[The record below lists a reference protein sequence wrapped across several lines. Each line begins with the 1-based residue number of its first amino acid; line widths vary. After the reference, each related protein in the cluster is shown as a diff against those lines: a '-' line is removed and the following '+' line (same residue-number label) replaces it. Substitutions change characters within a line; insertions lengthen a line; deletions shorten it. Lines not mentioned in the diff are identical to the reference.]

1 MDEGAGSFVTGEA
14 AEPLEVPF
22 LVRSRLARHLREPD
36 KVLMAAEA
44 IRDTLYELKA
54 DSTSRDLRTAGNQLQ
69 AYAEYAQLVLLQLAA
84 LGGELRGLACAAE
97 MRRSAPQGSTS
108 EPQP

>member
-14 AEPLEVPF
+14 SSEPLEVPI

-97 MRRSAPQGSTS
+97 MRQDLPPAPV
-108 EPQP
+108 PKP

>member
-1 MDEGAGSFVTGEA
+1 MTGGAS
-14 AEPLEVPF
+14 EPLEVPI

-54 DSTSRDLRTAGNQLQ
+54 ESTSHDLRTAGNQVQ

-84 LGGELRGLACAAE
+84 LGGELRGLACAVE
-97 MRRSAPQGSTS
+97 MRRGPASTGPP
-108 EPQP
+108 EP